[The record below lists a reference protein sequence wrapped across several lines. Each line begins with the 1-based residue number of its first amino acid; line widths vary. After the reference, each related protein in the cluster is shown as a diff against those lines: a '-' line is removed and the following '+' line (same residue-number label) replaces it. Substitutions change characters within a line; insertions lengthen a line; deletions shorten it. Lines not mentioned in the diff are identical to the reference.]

1 MPLPGYEYAFKKYW
15 RLKTQA
21 DDAGQDQDD
30 QQDPNAATSPDQMQ
44 TLNTGTAQQ
53 LCERLWKGFITNDM
67 SQFSA
72 FFQQVD
78 QVATNFLQSL
88 PVPVPE
94 GALEDADFN
103 EADLPSIGPQGKNAD
118 EE

>member
-1 MPLPGYEYAFKKYW
+1 MPLPGYEYHFR
-15 RLKTQA
+15 RLWQIKSA
-21 DDAGQDQDD
+21 DQDD
-30 QQDPNAATSPDQMQ
+30 QDQDQQDDPNAVGPDQMQ